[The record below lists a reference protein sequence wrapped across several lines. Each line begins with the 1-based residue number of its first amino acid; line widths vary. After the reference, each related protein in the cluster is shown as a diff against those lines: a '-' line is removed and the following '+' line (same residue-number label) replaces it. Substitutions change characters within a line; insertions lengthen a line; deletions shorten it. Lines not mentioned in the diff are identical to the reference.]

1 MWNKALA
8 AVLTVG
14 MIGTL
19 GSVGSSANEASG
31 AAVVKYM
38 PAAKVSLEDGLK
50 AAESEGQ
57 PISGKYEVNEEGHLQ
72 LCVYTAK
79 DGKFSE
85 VLVDQNTGRVTKSEA
100 ITGNKDLADA
110 QKQMEAYGKSKTSLK
125 VAVIQAELANPGY
138 RAVSVT
144 PTLLHGRSVAVVSL
158 VQGTQVRSVAE
169 PLT

>member
-14 MIGTL
+14 VMGTIS
-19 GSVGSSANEASG
+19 SVGSSANEASG

-38 PAAKVSLEDGLK
+38 PTAKVSLEEGLK

-57 PISGKYEVNEEGHLQ
+57 PISGKFEVNDGHLQ

-79 DGKFSE
+79 DGKISE
-85 VLVDQNTGRVTKSEA
+85 VLVDQNTGKVAKSEA
-100 ITGNKDLADA
+100 ITGNNDLADA
-110 QKQMEAYGKSKTSLK
+110 QKQMEAYSKSKTSLK
-125 VAVIQAELANPGY
+125 NAVIQAEMANPGY
-138 RAVSVT
+138 RAVSVA
-144 PTLLHGRSVAVVSL
+144 PRLIHGRSVAVVSL
-158 VQGTQVRSVAE
+158 VEGTQIKSVAE

>member
-14 MIGTL
+14 VIGTA
-19 GSVGSSANEASG
+19 GSIWSFANEASG
-31 AAVVKYM
+31 TAVTKYM
-38 PAAKVSLEDGLK
+38 RTAKVSLQDGLK

-57 PISGKYEVNEEGHLQ
+57 PISGKFEVNEGQLQ
-72 LCVYTAK
+72 LRVLTAR

-85 VLVDQNTGRVTKSEA
+85 VLVDENTGKVAKSEA
-100 ITGNKDLADA
+100 ITESKDLANV
-110 QKQMEAYGKSKTSLK
+110 QKQMEAYSKSKSSLK
-125 VAVIQAELANPGY
+125 TAVSKAELANPGY
-138 RAVSVT
+138 QAVSVT
-144 PTLLHGRSVAVVSL
+144 PTLNHGLPIAVVSL

>member
-14 MIGTL
+14 VIGTVS
-19 GSVGSSANEASG
+19 SVGSLANEASG

-38 PAAKVSLEDGLK
+38 TTAKVSLQEGLK

-57 PISGKYEVNEEGHLQ
+57 PISGKFEVNDGHLQ
-72 LCVYTAK
+72 LCVYTTK

-85 VLVDQNTGRVTKSEA
+85 VLVDQSTGRVAKSEA
-100 ITGNKDLADA
+100 ITGNNDLANA
-110 QKQMEAYGKSKTSLK
+110 QKEMEACSKSKTSLQT
-125 VAVIQAELANPGY
+125 AVIKAELANPGY

-144 PTLLHGRSVAVVSL
+144 PTLSHGHPVAVVSL
-158 VQGTQVRSVAE
+158 VQGTQVRSIAE